1 MHLVVWYG
9 VVWRFWTLACVGSG
23 DHAGRLIQFLF
34 STELCPW
41 ITFGGQVSG
50 HHCRSEGNK
59 AGACVSGG
67 CRTSS
72 ASRLEVLDDS
82 AGELELARSRSRRRR
97 PWASKYRDVHS
108 LCVLATTAAVRARQS
123 CSCVSR
129 LPLERMPP
137 ADLRLF
143 CVAQW
148 ELGFPPIWASRPRAS
163 PDARTDR
170 HAPCHAP
177 RGGAHPS

>member
-1 MHLVVWYG
+1 M
-9 VVWRFWTLACVGSG
+9 VWRFWTLACVGSG

-108 LCVLATTAAVRARQS
+108 LCACDHRRRPCAAVLLLACPGSPWRECPS
-123 CSCVSR
+123 
-129 LPLERMPP
+129 LERPSEP
-137 ADLRLF
+137 VKFTVPEFSQVTYAL
-143 CVAQW
+143 
-148 ELGFPPIWASRPRAS
+148 PKASWS
-163 PDARTDR
+163 RTLTR
-170 HAPCHAP
+170 TLTSCW
-177 RGGAHPS
+177 